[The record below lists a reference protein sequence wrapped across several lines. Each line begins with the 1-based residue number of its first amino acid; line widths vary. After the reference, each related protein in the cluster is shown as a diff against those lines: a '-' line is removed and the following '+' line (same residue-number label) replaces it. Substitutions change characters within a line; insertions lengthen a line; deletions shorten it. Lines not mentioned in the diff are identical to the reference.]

1 MITRIKIEDF
11 QSYQNIEIFPG
22 QTTIIVGRNNSG
34 KTAILRALRL
44 VFFNH
49 PDGSDF
55 VRYGAKN
62 ATVEIEY
69 DNHIIKRIKGKQN
82 IYELDGSIYSN
93 FGKDVP
99 QEISTILGFSIIQ
112 VDRNSYELNYGSAH
126 EAPFFVSETSATA
139 GKIFSKLGEQV
150 LGDLVLLDKSI
161 NASNSNIRKLSTE
174 STVLEKQK
182 TDTLDILSKYV
193 LLDEIDL
200 DSCESLLQTY
210 EKGIEDL
217 NYIYSIY
224 DELVEI
230 EKSIDFYTQLSDID
244 IEELEKEVFR
254 LSDIQS
260 TIYNLY
266 KINDELYN
274 LENSITGIESY
285 SITEKDTNNLENIY
299 IEISNLS
306 NFVSELR
313 KLRGDLKDSDVSI
326 DRANKSLEKVH
337 VDYNSSISEYKEW
350 LLSQKKCPICFKDVD
365 EHDLETIIQEISGDG
380 NT

>member
-350 LLSQKKCPICFKDVD
+350 LLSQKKCPICFKDIAD
-365 EHDLETIIQEISGDG
+365 HDLETILKEIAQ
-380 NT
+380 

>member
-44 VFFNH
+44 IFFNH

-182 TDTLDILSKYV
+182 IDTLNTLSKYS

-200 DSCESLLQTY
+200 DSCEFLIQTY
-210 EKGIEDL
+210 EKGMENL
-217 NYIYSIY
+217 NSIYSIY

-230 EKSIDFYTQLSDID
+230 EKSIDFYTKLSDID

-254 LSDIQS
+254 LSSIQS
-260 TIYNLY
+260 TIYNLD

-274 LENSITGIESY
+274 LENSIIGIESY
-285 SITEKDTNNLENIY
+285 TVTEKDINNLENIY

-306 NFVSELR
+306 NFVSELH
-313 KLRGDLKDSDVSI
+313 KLGDDLRDLEVGI
-326 DRANKSLEKVH
+326 DKANKSLEKVL
-337 VDYNSSISEYKEW
+337 VDYNNSISEYKEW

-365 EHDLETIIQEISGDG
+365 EHDLETILKEIAQ
-380 NT
+380 

>member
-82 IYELDGSIYSN
+82 IYELDGSVYSN

-99 QEISTILGFSIIQ
+99 QEIATILGFSIIQ

-200 DSCESLLQTY
+200 DSCEFLIQTY
-210 EKGIEDL
+210 EKGIENL
-217 NYIYSIY
+217 NYIYNIY
-224 DELVEI
+224 DELVEL
-230 EKSIDFYTQLSDID
+230 EKSIDFYSQLSDID

-260 TIYNLY
+260 TIYNLD

-274 LENSITGIESY
+274 LENSIIGIESY
-285 SITEKDTNNLENIY
+285 SITEKDTNNLENTY
-299 IEISNLS
+299 IEISNLK

-313 KLRGDLKDSDVSI
+313 KLRDDLKDSDVSI

-350 LLSQKKCPICFKDVD
+350 LLSQKKCPICFKDIAD
-365 EHDLETIIQEISGDG
+365 HDLETILKEIAQ
-380 NT
+380 

>member
-82 IYELDGSIYSN
+82 IYELDGSVYSN

-99 QEISTILGFSIIQ
+99 QEIATILGFSIIQ

-200 DSCESLLQTY
+200 DSCEFLIQTY
-210 EKGIEDL
+210 EKGIENL
-217 NYIYSIY
+217 NYIYNIY
-224 DELVEI
+224 DELVEL
-230 EKSIDFYTQLSDID
+230 EKSIDFYSQLSDID

-285 SITEKDTNNLENIY
+285 SITEKDTNNLENTY

-313 KLRGDLKDSDVSI
+313 KLRDDLKDSDVSI

-350 LLSQKKCPICFKDVD
+350 LLSQKKCPICFKDIAD
-365 EHDLETIIQEISGDG
+365 HDLETILKEIAQ
-380 NT
+380 

>member
-44 VFFNH
+44 IFFNH

-82 IYELDGSIYSN
+82 IYELDGSVYSN

-99 QEISTILGFSIIQ
+99 QEIATILGFSIIQ

-182 TDTLDILSKYV
+182 TDTLDTVSKYT

-210 EKGIEDL
+210 ERGIEDL

-224 DELVEI
+224 DELVEL
-230 EKSIDFYTQLSDID
+230 EKSIDFYTQLSDTD

-274 LENSITGIESY
+274 LGKEINSIFEVDIE
-285 SITEKDTNNLENIY
+285 NLESTY
-299 IEISNLS
+299 IEISNITR
-306 NFVSELR
+306 FISELYSLE
-313 KLRGDLKDSDVSI
+313 KEINGIEANI
-326 DRANKSLEKVH
+326 DRANKSLEKVYI
-337 VDYNSSISEYKEW
+337 DCNNSINEYKEW
-350 LLSQKKCPICFKDVD
+350 LVSQKKCPICFKDIAD
-365 EHDLETIIQEISGDG
+365 RDLETILREIAQ
-380 NT
+380 

>member
-82 IYELDGSIYSN
+82 IYELDGSVYSN

-99 QEISTILGFSIIQ
+99 QEIATILGFSIIQ

-350 LLSQKKCPICFKDVD
+350 LLSQKKCPICFKDIAD
-365 EHDLETIIQEISGDG
+365 HDLETILKEIAQ
-380 NT
+380 

>member
-200 DSCESLLQTY
+200 DSCEFLIQTY
-210 EKGIEDL
+210 EKGIENL

-350 LLSQKKCPICFKDVD
+350 LLSQKKCPICFKDIAD
-365 EHDLETIIQEISGDG
+365 HDLETILKEIAQ
-380 NT
+380 